1 MKKIFAFAST
11 IGMTMLMSA
20 GVFATTIDQDPSTDK
35 TADVMVQTS
44 IAPTYTVTIPANVT
58 VPFNAETTTFGKII
72 VDAAQLEPDK
82 CIKVALTTDGELN
95 NTKDTSKIIPYVI
108 QSEGSAFTSATYL
121 AAGEQT
127 ALSIHITK
135 DDWNKAYAGTY
146 TDTVTFE
153 VSYIDK

>member
-1 MKKIFAFAST
+1 M
-11 IGMTMLMSA
+11 
-20 GVFATTIDQDPSTDK
+20 
-35 TADVMVQTS
+35 
-44 IAPTYTVTIPANVT
+44 
-58 VPFNAETTTFGKII
+58 
-72 VDAAQLEPDK
+72 DAAQLEPDK

-95 NTKDTSKIIPYVI
+95 NTKDKSKIISYVI
-108 QSEGSAFTSATYL
+108 QSEDGAFTSATYL

>member
-35 TADVMVQTS
+35 TADVTVQTS

-82 CIKVALTTDGELN
+82 CMNVALTTDGELN
-95 NTKDTSKIIPYVI
+95 NTKDKSKIISYVI
-108 QSEGSAFTSATYL
+108 QSEDGAFTSATYL